1 MQNQQDQFKIDEL
14 GKGQT
19 EEGLVPARA
28 RYSGR
33 IILKFWARVEMSA
46 SVYFH
51 VYTHGARRRFM
62 QRLQMKVCAPPG
74 LEASPSDSSTQF
86 RALSSTARGPSPA
99 QRWRLAVETAATN
112 PRYIKPPR

>member
-1 MQNQQDQFKIDEL
+1 M
-14 GKGQT
+14 

-51 VYTHGARRRFM
+51 VYTHGALRRFM
-62 QRLQMKVCAPPG
+62 RRLRMKPAP
-74 LEASPSDSSTQF
+74 LQVWK
-86 RALSSTARGPSPA
+86 LLPA
-99 QRWRLAVETAATN
+99 IPL
-112 PRYIKPPR
+112 P